1 MATPAQ
7 VTRSPTRE
15 IEALAAEAEVG
26 YDVDTLLLRRAQR
39 GRPAQGLAP
48 ESVESVRPDPRL
60 ATEEV
65 AAARTRRIPVNS
77 QQSVSIHVE
86 AFHLKPRKSSL
97 YPSSGRVSEIMVS
110 RVRIPVSPSG
120 KSPQRAC

>member
-60 ATEEV
+60 ATEEA

-86 AFHLKPRKSSL
+86 AFHLKPPQIVAL
-97 YPSSGRVSEIMVS
+97 PV
-110 RVRIPVSPSG
+110 VRPGV
-120 KSPQRAC
+120 